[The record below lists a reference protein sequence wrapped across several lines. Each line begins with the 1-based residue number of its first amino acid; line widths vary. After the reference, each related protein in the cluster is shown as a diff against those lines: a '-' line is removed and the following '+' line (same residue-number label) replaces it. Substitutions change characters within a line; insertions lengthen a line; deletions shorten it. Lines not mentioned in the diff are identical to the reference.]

1 LVDFIFGGRLAEHQL
16 SRSKWR
22 DRFPFAFGGV
32 CGYKCGTM
40 ERAELLH
47 LAERVLRLPT
57 APYHEQAV
65 RDFVI
70 RYCRKLGVRVETDR
84 VGNLIVKYG
93 RSRAG
98 KGAPA
103 KTQAGTPVPPRS
115 RASGPLVFV
124 AHMDHPGFEML
135 DGKRAEFLGGVPKE
149 MFAKGERVRV
159 YTSRGGVEQKS
170 SVVKA
175 TIRRFDGSGW
185 PRRKIVE
192 LNVDGVVRKGDLGMW
207 DVPAFRVSAG
217 KLHATAIDD
226 VLGSVVM
233 LATLTEAVRRKLRV
247 NLWCVFTRAEEVGF
261 PGALAVIQSKKIPKS
276 ALVVSIEMSKERP
289 WARIG
294 DGPIVRIGD
303 RASIFD
309 PAASA
314 FLWRTAERCR
324 AGESTFRAQRCLMD
338 GGTCEA
344 TAFVG
349 FGYRAGGLCL
359 PLGNYHNI
367 GPNRRPQA
375 EYVSVSD
382 LEQLVKLTVTVAAEW
397 RGADA
402 TNAMLRRQVE
412 VISREAPRKL
422 IGI

>member
-1 LVDFIFGGRLAEHQL
+1 
-16 SRSKWR
+16 
-22 DRFPFAFGGV
+22 
-32 CGYKCGTM
+32 M
-40 ERAELLH
+40 ERAELLD
-47 LAERVLRLPT
+47 LAEWVLRLPT
-57 APYHEQAV
+57 APYHEHAV

-70 RYCRKLGVRVETDR
+70 RYCRELGVRVETDR
-84 VGNLIVKYG
+84 VGNLIVKYQ
-93 RSRAG
+93 RVRAG
-98 KGAPA
+98 TYA
-103 KTQAGTPVPPRS
+103 
-115 RASGPLVFV
+115 PLVFV

-149 MFAKGERVRV
+149 MFAKGERVRI
-159 YTSRGGVEQKS
+159 YASQAGVEREPS
-170 SVVKA
+170 TVKA
-175 TIRRFDGSGW
+175 TIRRFDGSRW

-192 LNVDGVVRKGDLGMW
+192 LTIDGAVRKGDLGMW
-207 DVPAFRVSAG
+207 DVPAFRVSGG

-233 LATLTEAVRRKLRV
+233 LATLTDAVRRKV
-247 NLWCVFTRAEEVGF
+247 ATDLWCVFTRAEEVGF
-261 PGALAVIQSKKIPKS
+261 PGVLAVIQSKRIPKS

-294 DGPIVRIGD
+294 DGPVVRVGD

-309 PAASA
+309 PSASA
-314 FLWRTAERCR
+314 FLWRVAEQCR

-367 GPNRRPQA
+367 GLARRPRA
-375 EYVSVSD
+375 ENVSVND
-382 LEQLVKLTVTVAAEW
+382 LEQLVKLTVAAAAEW
-397 RGADA
+397 RGSDV
-402 TNAMLRRQVE
+402 TGAMLRRRVAS
-412 VISREAPRKL
+412 IARTAPRKL
-422 IGI
+422 TRI

>member
-1 LVDFIFGGRLAEHQL
+1 
-16 SRSKWR
+16 
-22 DRFPFAFGGV
+22 
-32 CGYKCGTM
+32 M
-40 ERAELLH
+40 ERAELLD

-57 APYHEQAV
+57 APYHEHAV

-70 RYCRKLGVRVETDR
+70 RYCRGLGMHVETDR
-84 VGNLIVKYG
+84 VGNLIVKYQRLRAG
-93 RSRAG
+93 RVRSRS
-98 KGAPA
+98 AP
-103 KTQAGTPVPPRS
+103 TRS
-115 RASGPLVFV
+115 RETRSPLVFV

-149 MFAKGERVRV
+149 MLAKGGRVRV
-159 YTSRGGVEQKS
+159 YTSQNRVQRQQS
-170 SVVKA
+170 TVKA

-185 PRRKIVE
+185 PKRKIVE
-192 LNVDGVVRKGDLGMW
+192 LTVEGAVRKGDLGMW
-207 DVPAFRVSAG
+207 DVPPFRVSG
-217 KLHATAIDD
+217 GRLQATAIDD

-233 LATLTEAVRRKLRV
+233 LATLTDVARRKLRT
-247 NLWCVFTRAEEVGF
+247 NFWCVFTRAEEVGF
-261 PGALAVIQSKKIPKS
+261 PGVMAVIQSKRIPKS
-276 ALVVSIEMSKERP
+276 ALVVSIEMSKQRP

-294 DGPIVRIGD
+294 DGPVVRVGD

-314 FLWRTAERCR
+314 FLWRVAERCR
-324 AGESTFRAQRCLMD
+324 VNESTFRAQRCLMD

-367 GPNRRPQA
+367 GPSRRPRA

-382 LEQLVKLTVTVAAEW
+382 LEQLVRLTVAAAAEW
-397 RGADA
+397 RVSGA
-402 TNAMLRRQVE
+402 TNTMLRRE
-412 VISREAPRKL
+412 VVSIARTAPRKL
-422 IGI
+422 TRI